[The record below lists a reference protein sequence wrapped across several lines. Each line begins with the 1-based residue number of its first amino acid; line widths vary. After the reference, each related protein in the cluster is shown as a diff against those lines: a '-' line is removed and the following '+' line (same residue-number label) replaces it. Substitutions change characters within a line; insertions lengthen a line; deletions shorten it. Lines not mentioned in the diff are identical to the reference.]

1 MRSEKLLGSLKGPG
15 FDSPHLHQMNLNNTY
30 DYAVIGAGIVGLST
44 ALHLQKQNVS
54 VIVLEKEKEPGLHQ
68 SGRNSGVIHSGIYY
82 KPNSSKSE
90 LSIKGRNL
98 LVEYLQKKN
107 INFRQEGKIVVD
119 NDLDKLES
127 LLERSIDLEME
138 GVKIVQND
146 ELLSIEPNS
155 VMLNGLFVPQAGVVD
170 YKEVVQAYAN
180 DFIEMGGE
188 IKYIEEIKEIE
199 NKNGLK
205 SISGNK
211 YTYNSEF
218 LINCAGLFSDEIAK
232 LDNMSPNVK
241 IIPFRGEYYK
251 ISNTKNKI
259 LNNMIYPMADPD
271 LPFLGIHLTKTANG
285 DIEAG
290 PNAVLAFSKEGYKWT
305 DINFV
310 DLTKVLT
317 FPGMLKLGKKYFRT
331 GISEMYRSLNK
342 KIFVKEIQ
350 KLINGVNLKDIKQIP
365 SGVRAQAV
373 DKDGNLVDDFL
384 FEEGEN
390 SLHVLNSPSPA
401 ATASLAIGE
410 SIVSKITN

>member
-1 MRSEKLLGSLKGPG
+1 MT
-15 FDSPHLHQMNLNNTY
+15 NNNTY

-44 ALHLQKQNVS
+44 ALHLRKQNVS
-54 VIVLEKEKEPGLHQ
+54 VVVLEKEKEPGLHQ

-90 LSIKGRNL
+90 LSIRGRNL
-98 LVEYLQKKN
+98 LIEYLKKKD

-119 NDLDKLES
+119 NDLNKLEN
-127 LLERSIDLEME
+127 LLDRSIELDME
-138 GVKIVQND
+138 GVKIVRDD

-170 YKEVVQAYAN
+170 YKEVVQAYAK

-199 NKNGLK
+199 NINGLK
-205 SISGNK
+205 SIKGNK
-211 YTYNSEF
+211 DTYNCEF

-259 LNNMIYPMADPD
+259 LNNMIYPLADPD

-342 KIFVKEIQ
+342 NIFVKEIQ
-350 KLINGVNLKDIKQIP
+350 KLINGVDLRDIKQIP

-410 SIVSKITN
+410 SIVSKILN

>member
-1 MRSEKLLGSLKGPG
+1 
-15 FDSPHLHQMNLNNTY
+15 MNLNNTY

-54 VIVLEKEKEPGLHQ
+54 VVVLEKEKEPGLHQ

-90 LSIKGRNL
+90 LSIRGRKL
-98 LVEYLQKKN
+98 LIEYLKKKD

-127 LLERSIDLEME
+127 LLQRSIDLEMA

-170 YKEVVQAYAN
+170 YKDVVQAYAN

-199 NKNGLK
+199 NKNGLR
-205 SISGNK
+205 SIKGNK
-211 YTYNSEF
+211 YKYNCEF

-232 LDNMSPNVK
+232 LDDMSPDVK

-259 LNNMIYPMADPD
+259 LKNMIYPLADPD

-331 GISEMYRSLNK
+331 GISEMYRSFNK
-342 KIFVKEIQ
+342 NLFVKEIQ
-350 KLINGVNLKDIKQIP
+350 KLINGVDLKDIKQIP

-373 DKDGNLVDDFL
+373 DKEGNLVDDFL

-410 SIVSKITN
+410 SIVSKILN

>member
-1 MRSEKLLGSLKGPG
+1 
-15 FDSPHLHQMNLNNTY
+15 MNLNNTY

-44 ALHLQKQNVS
+44 ALYLQKQNVS
-54 VIVLEKEKEPGLHQ
+54 VVVLEKEKEPGLHQ

-188 IKYIEEIKEIE
+188 IKYIQEIKEIE

-259 LNNMIYPMADPD
+259 LNNMIYPLADPD
-271 LPFLGIHLTKTANG
+271 LPFLGIHLTKTSHG

-342 KIFVKEIQ
+342 NIFVKEIQ

>member
-1 MRSEKLLGSLKGPG
+1 
-15 FDSPHLHQMNLNNTY
+15 MNLNNTY

-54 VIVLEKEKEPGLHQ
+54 VVVLEKEKEPGLHQ

-199 NKNGLK
+199 NINGLK
-205 SISGNK
+205 SIKGNK
-211 YTYNSEF
+211 DTYNCEF

-259 LNNMIYPMADPD
+259 LNNMIYPLADPD

-373 DKDGNLVDDFL
+373 DKYGNLVDDFL

-410 SIVSKITN
+410 SIVSKILN

>member
-1 MRSEKLLGSLKGPG
+1 MT
-15 FDSPHLHQMNLNNTY
+15 NNNTY

-44 ALHLQKQNVS
+44 ALHLRKQNVS
-54 VIVLEKEKEPGLHQ
+54 VVVLEKEKEPGLHQ

-90 LSIKGRNL
+90 LSIRGRNL
-98 LVEYLQKKN
+98 LIEYLKKKE

-119 NDLDKLES
+119 NDLNKLEN
-127 LLERSIDLEME
+127 LLDRSIELDMD
-138 GVKIVQND
+138 GVRIVRDD

-170 YKEVVQAYAN
+170 YKEVVQAYAK

-199 NKNGLK
+199 NINGLK
-205 SISGNK
+205 SIKGNK
-211 YTYNSEF
+211 DTYKCEF

-259 LNNMIYPMADPD
+259 LNNMIYPLADPN

-342 KIFVKEIQ
+342 NIFVKEIQ
-350 KLINGVNLKDIKQIP
+350 KLINGVDLRDIKQIP

-384 FEEGEN
+384 FEEGE
-390 SLHVLNSPSPA
+390 SALHVLNSPSPA

-410 SIVSKITN
+410 SIVSKILN

>member
-1 MRSEKLLGSLKGPG
+1 
-15 FDSPHLHQMNLNNTY
+15 MNLNNTY

-44 ALHLQKQNVS
+44 ALHLQKQNLS
-54 VIVLEKEKEPGLHQ
+54 VVVLEKEKEPGLHQ

-199 NKNGLK
+199 NINGLK
-205 SISGNK
+205 STKGNK
-211 YTYNSEF
+211 DTYKCEF

-259 LNNMIYPMADPD
+259 LNNMIYPLADPD

-342 KIFVKEIQ
+342 NIFVKEIQ
-350 KLINGVNLKDIKQIP
+350 KLINGVDLRDIKQIP

-410 SIVSKITN
+410 SIVSKILN

>member
-1 MRSEKLLGSLKGPG
+1 MT
-15 FDSPHLHQMNLNNTY
+15 NNNTY

-44 ALHLQKQNVS
+44 ALHLRKQNVS
-54 VIVLEKEKEPGLHQ
+54 VVVLEKEKKPGLHQ

-90 LSIKGRNL
+90 LSIRGRNL
-98 LVEYLQKKN
+98 LIEYLKKKD

-119 NDLDKLES
+119 KDLNKLEN
-127 LLERSIDLEME
+127 LLDRSIELDME
-138 GVKIVQND
+138 GVKIVRDD

-170 YKEVVQAYAN
+170 YKEVVQAYAK

-199 NKNGLK
+199 NINGLK
-205 SISGNK
+205 SIKGNK
-211 YTYNSEF
+211 DTYNCEF

-251 ISNTKNKI
+251 ISNIKNKI
-259 LNNMIYPMADPD
+259 LNNMIYPLADPD

-342 KIFVKEIQ
+342 NIFVKEIQ
-350 KLINGVNLKDIKQIP
+350 KLINGVDLSDIKQIP

-410 SIVSKITN
+410 SIVSKILN

>member
-1 MRSEKLLGSLKGPG
+1 MT
-15 FDSPHLHQMNLNNTY
+15 NNNTY

-44 ALHLQKQNVS
+44 ALHLRKQNVS
-54 VIVLEKEKEPGLHQ
+54 VVVLEKEKEPGLHQ

-90 LSIKGRNL
+90 LSIRGRNL
-98 LVEYLQKKN
+98 LIEYLKKKD

-119 NDLDKLES
+119 NDLNKLEN
-127 LLERSIDLEME
+127 LLDRSIELDME
-138 GVKIVQND
+138 GVKIVRDD

-170 YKEVVQAYAN
+170 YKEVVQAYAK

-199 NKNGLK
+199 NINGLK
-205 SISGNK
+205 SIKGNK
-211 YTYNSEF
+211 DTYNCEF

-251 ISNTKNKI
+251 ISNIKNKI
-259 LNNMIYPMADPD
+259 LNNMIYPLADPD

-342 KIFVKEIQ
+342 NIFVKEIQ
-350 KLINGVNLKDIKQIP
+350 KLINGVDLSDIKQIP

-410 SIVSKITN
+410 SIVSKILN

>member
-1 MRSEKLLGSLKGPG
+1 MT
-15 FDSPHLHQMNLNNTY
+15 NNNTY

-54 VIVLEKEKEPGLHQ
+54 VVVLEKEKEPGLHQ

-90 LSIKGRNL
+90 LSIRGRNL
-98 LVEYLQKKN
+98 LIEYLKKKD
-107 INFRQEGKIVVD
+107 INYRQEGKIVVD
-119 NDLDKLES
+119 NDLNKLEN
-127 LLERSIDLEME
+127 LLDRSIELDMD
-138 GVKIVQND
+138 GVKIVRDD

-170 YKEVVQAYAN
+170 YKEVVQAYAK

-199 NKNGLK
+199 NINGLK
-205 SISGNK
+205 SIKGNK
-211 YTYNSEF
+211 DTYNCEF

-259 LNNMIYPMADPD
+259 LNNMIYPLADPD

-342 KIFVKEIQ
+342 NIFVKEIQ
-350 KLINGVNLKDIKQIP
+350 KLINGVDLSDIKQIP

-410 SIVSKITN
+410 SIVSKILN